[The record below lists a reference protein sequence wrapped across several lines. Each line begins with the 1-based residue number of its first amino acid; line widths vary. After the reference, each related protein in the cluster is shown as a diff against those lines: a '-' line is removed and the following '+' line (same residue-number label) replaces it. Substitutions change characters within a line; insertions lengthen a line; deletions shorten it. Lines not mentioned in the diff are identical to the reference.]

1 MENHEILVVDDDRI
15 SLKILAEH
23 LEDLGYKTT
32 SAMSGDEAWEILQ
45 QNPKRFSVIV
55 LDRMMEGMDGLALL
69 KQIKASEIFNQIPV
83 VIQTGEAEAEDYISA
98 IRAGAFDFIYKPIE
112 QKLLMFVIKNA
123 INKTFIEK
131 QTSFEDV

>member
-1 MENHEILVVDDDRI
+1 MENHEILIVDDDRI
-15 SLKILAEH
+15 SLTILAEH
-23 LEDLGYKTT
+23 LEDLGYSIT

-45 QNPKRFSVIV
+45 KNPQRYSVIV

-69 KQIKASEIFNQIPV
+69 KRIKESETFNQVPV